1 MVVHLNLPF
10 RRSWITNDV
19 HSGDAYTNTFSKVC
33 IFVGSENASRSN
45 RVPLYRFDTFS
56 TVHTKTFENGRIA
69 RCDVS
74 GPLCARYKHACL
86 RYFRCSFSFWCVFV
100 RPHKYDMYI
109 VFALIHFQEHFFPN
123 KNASNCMR
131 FQTKTHKCGR
141 SPILRDGY
149 YTHKRVFTRVSCSIK
164 VRENS

>member
-33 IFVGSENASRSN
+33 VFVGSENASRSN
-45 RVPLYRFDTFS
+45 RVPFYRFDTFS

-86 RYFRCSFSFWCVFV
+86 RYFRCSFSFWCIFV
-100 RPHKYDMYI
+100 RPHKYDMYMR
-109 VFALIHFQEHFFPN
+109 FRFDPLSRALFSEQKRIELYAFSN
-123 KNASNCMR
+123 KNAQVWRKPHSAR
-131 FQTKTHKCGR
+131 WLLH
-141 SPILRDGY
+141 P
-149 YTHKRVFTRVSCSIK
+149 
-164 VRENS
+164 

>member
-33 IFVGSENASRSN
+33 VFVGSENASRSN

-100 RPHKYDMYI
+100 RPHKYDMY
-109 VFALIHFQEHFFPN
+109 
-123 KNASNCMR
+123 MR
-131 FQTKTHKCGR
+131 FRFDPLSRAFFFRTKTHRTVCVFKQKRTSVDEAPFCAMVIT
-141 SPILRDGY
+141 PINAYLRG
-149 YTHKRVFTRVSCSIK
+149 
-164 VRENS
+164 